1 MYIDNESHLYVLDLL
16 LVVIT
21 VSVGSDRFP
30 IPPFVPFHYSS
41 VGFFFFFEIGIV
53 DVDVGGVT
61 TAVAAPLPNLIRR
74 RPIRVVPPPL
84 PTSLSTK

>member
-1 MYIDNESHLYVLDLL
+1 MYIDNESLLYVLDLL

-21 VSVGSDRFP
+21 VSVGS
-30 IPPFVPFHYSS
+30 FHYSS
-41 VGFFFFFEIGIV
+41 VGFFFFFEIGVV

-61 TAVAAPLPNLIRR
+61 TAVAAPLPNSIRR

-84 PTSLSTK
+84 PTYLSTK

>member
-1 MYIDNESHLYVLDLL
+1 MCVYIDNELILYVLYLL

-41 VGFFFFFEIGIV
+41 VDFFFFFEIG
-53 DVDVGGVT
+53 
-61 TAVAAPLPNLIRR
+61 LLMLML
-74 RPIRVVPPPL
+74 VVL
-84 PTSLSTK
+84 LLLLLLLYQIQYDDDQFE